1 MKKIIFILPIL
12 LVLNIAHGASLM
24 TQSEMEEIVKE
35 MASASDGEKGIV
47 NFTYNNVRMALISDI
62 KHDRMRIIARLKKF
76 KALTSLQ
83 IDAVLK
89 SNFHKSL
96 DARYATSNGIL
107 YSAYIHPLSSLR
119 KKQITS
125 AMLQVSNLAKSFGKE
140 YSSGVLRFGGKK
152 KVSKKN
158 ITKDAI

>member
-12 LVLNIAHGASLM
+12 LVLNIAQGASLM
-24 TQSEMEEIVKE
+24 TQSMMEEIVKQT
-35 MASASDGEKGIV
+35 ASVSNGEKGVV
-47 NFTYNNVRMALISDI
+47 NFTYNNVRMALISDV
-62 KHDRMRIIARLKKF
+62 KHDRMRIIAVVKKF
-76 KALTSLQ
+76 KALTPQQ
-83 IDAVLK
+83 IEAILN

-96 DARYATSNGIL
+96 DARYAVSKGVL

-125 AMLQVSNLAKSFGKE
+125 AMLQVSNLAKSFGNE

-152 KVSKKN
+152 KTSNKN
-158 ITKDAI
+158 ITKDII